1 MSYPYENRFKENQLW
16 MIGNGNL
23 DQMISFAIENA
34 KVKEWDL
41 RDFKFY
47 SIDITTLT
55 NALTQYK
62 KTNDITIDA
71 YSNAPESIYP
81 YKAKLKD

>member
-1 MSYPYENRFKENQLW
+1 MIKSKVMLNGIGYPYENRFHENQLW

-55 NALTQYK
+55 NALT
-62 KTNDITIDA
+62 
-71 YSNAPESIYP
+71 SIRKP
-81 YKAKLKD
+81 MILRLMLIPMRW